1 MEQLS
6 DPLARIVARWF
17 TIDPELALVLARV
30 VSITGSLLVLLLI
43 YRGLSHL
50 IDRMILARQA
60 EAPTSLRV
68 QRVRTLGPLLTNTA
82 RWVILFVALI
92 IVLREFG
99 IDVQALLVSAG
110 VLGLAVSL
118 GAQTLIRDVITGFFL
133 LFEGLI
139 AVGDTIEVGPH
150 TGVVE
155 GIGLRVTKVRM
166 LNGAL
171 HVVPNGQ
178 LTEFTNYS
186 QGWARAVVEVGVP
199 YDVDVKK
206 AIAVLERVGTDW
218 ASQTGMA
225 LDVPQAQGILRFGE
239 ADVILRLMARVDPT
253 RRFDAEMELRRRIK
267 EAFDREHIPVPFIR
281 RVMYL
286 REDVAKESTA

>member
-1 MEQLS
+1 VAQLS
-6 DPLARIVARWF
+6 DPIARIVARWF
-17 TIDPELALVLARV
+17 TIDPELALVVARV
-30 VSITGSLLVLLLI
+30 VSVAVSLLVLLLI
-43 YRGLSHL
+43 YRGLTHL
-50 IDRMILARQA
+50 IDRVLLARQT
-60 EAPTSLRV
+60 EAPPSLRA
-68 QRVRTLGPLLTNTA
+68 QRVRTLGPLLTNTV

-155 GIGLRVTKVRM
+155 GIGLRVTKLRM

-171 HVVPNGQ
+171 RVVPNGQ

-186 QGWARAVVEVGVP
+186 QGWARAIVEVGVP
-199 YDVDVKK
+199 YDMDVKK
-206 AIAVLERVGTDW
+206 AVALLERVGAEW
-218 ASQTGMA
+218 ASQTEMA
-225 LDVPQAQGILRFGE
+225 LDAPQAQGVVRFGE
-239 ADVILRLMARVDPT
+239 ADVVLRLMARVDPT
-253 RRFDAEMELRRRIK
+253 QRVDAEMELRRRIK
-267 EAFDREHIPVPFIR
+267 EAFDRERIPTPFVR

-286 REDVAKESTA
+286 REDAAKESTT

>member
-1 MEQLS
+1 MQQLS
-6 DPLARIVARWF
+6 DSLAHVVARWF
-17 TIDPELALVLARV
+17 AIDAALALVVARAM
-30 VSITGSLLVLLLI
+30 SIAGSLLILVLV
-43 YRGLSHL
+43 YRGLTHL
-50 IDRMILARQA
+50 IDRMLLARQA
-60 EAPTSLRV
+60 EAPASLRA
-68 QRVRTLGPLLTNTA
+68 QRVRTLGPLLTNAA
-82 RWVILFVALI
+82 RWLVLFVALI

-110 VLGLAVSL
+110 VLGLAISL

-155 GIGLRVTKVRM
+155 GIGLRVTRMRM

-171 HVVPNGQ
+171 RVVPNGQ

-199 YDVDVKK
+199 YDMDVKK
-206 AIAVLERVGTDW
+206 ALAVLERVGADW
-218 ASQTGMA
+218 ASETGMA
-225 LDVPQAQGILRFGE
+225 LDLPQAQGILRFGE
-239 ADVILRLMARVDPT
+239 ADVGLRLMARVEPT

-267 EAFDREHIPVPFIR
+267 EAFDRERIPAPFIR

-286 REDVAKESTA
+286 REDAAKEPMT

>member
-1 MEQLS
+1 MSQLS
-6 DPLARIVARWF
+6 DQVARIVARWF
-17 TIDPELALVLARV
+17 TIDPELALVVARV
-30 VSITGSLLVLLLI
+30 VSVAGTLLILLLI
-43 YRGLSHL
+43 YRGLTHL
-50 IDRMILARQA
+50 IGRILLAQQT
-60 EAPTSLRV
+60 EAPPSLRV
-68 QRVRTLGPLLTNTA
+68 QRVRTLGPLLTNA
-82 RWVILFVALI
+82 VRWVVLFVALI
-92 IVLREFG
+92 ILLREFG

-155 GIGLRVTKVRM
+155 GIGLRVTKLRM

-171 HVVPNGQ
+171 RVVPNGQ

-186 QGWARAVVEVGVP
+186 QGWARAIVEVGVP
-199 YDVDVKK
+199 YDMDVKK
-206 AIAVLERVGTDW
+206 AVAALERVGAEW

-225 LDVPQAQGILRFGE
+225 LDAPQAQGVVRFGE
-239 ADVILRLMARVDPT
+239 ADVVLRLMARVDPT
-253 RRFDAEMELRRRIK
+253 QRVDAEMELRRRIK
-267 EAFDREHIPVPFIR
+267 EAFDRERIPAPFVR

-286 REDVAKESTA
+286 REDAAKEPAT